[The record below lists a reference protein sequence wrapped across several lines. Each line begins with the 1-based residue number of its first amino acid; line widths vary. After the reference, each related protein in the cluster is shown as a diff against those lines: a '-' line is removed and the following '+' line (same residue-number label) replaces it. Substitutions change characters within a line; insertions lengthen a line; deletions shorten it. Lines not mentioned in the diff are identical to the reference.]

1 MKTVLQQVFRNWL
14 LSTLFYT
21 AFLTAAYLVIC
32 GIWYADMFSLYGY
45 VVAIFVGLLL
55 GTITY
60 LGYRYMAKTS
70 RKSL

>member
-21 AFLTAAYLVIC
+21 AILTALYLVVC
-32 GIWYADMFSLYGY
+32 GIWYTDLFSLYGY
-45 VVAIFVGLLL
+45 VVAIIAGLFL

-60 LGYRYMAKTS
+60 LGNKYIAKIG